1 MFRMEPLG
9 IGVVGAGS
17 IGIRGALAHL
27 VQDDIAGKARAA
39 AVCDPV
45 EGRAE
50 AAAERFGVPGA
61 YRSLEE
67 LLADPAVD
75 AVTICSPIG
84 LHYEQVVAAIDAG
97 KHVHVNK
104 TMTVTADES
113 LDLIARAKDRG
124 VRLVASPG
132 QMVRPVNRIIRDLVR
147 GGGIGQFAWAAA
159 GAAFET
165 YHEDEAVRS
174 GDDVLSNV
182 NPSWYWRK
190 PGGGPLYDMTVYAL
204 HTLTGVLG
212 PALRV
217 TAMSGV
223 RVPERE
229 WRGAMYPVDADDN
242 TGILIDFG
250 GGAFAFAHGTVAGT
264 VSEFG
269 QPSFFGTTASIV
281 GTALD
286 GRSLVPEDEPFYGPY
301 AVGAHA
307 EIGEGHVFQDLMSLV
322 DWVRDDIPSD
332 ATAEH
337 AAHVVEI
344 IEAAYRA
351 AATGETQTLRTTF
364 PS

>member
-1 MFRMEPLG
+1 MEPLG

-27 VQDDIAGKARAA
+27 ELPDVAHKARAV

-45 EGRAE
+45 EGRAQ
-50 AAAERFGVPGA
+50 AAAERYGVPDA
-61 YRSLEE
+61 YLTLHE
-67 LLADPAVD
+67 LLADPKVD
-75 AVTICSPIG
+75 AVTLCSPIG
-84 LHYEQVVAAIDAG
+84 LHYEQALAAIGAG
-97 KHVHVNK
+97 KHVHFNK
-104 TMTVTADES
+104 TMTVTANEA
-113 LDLIARAKDRG
+113 LDLIEMARLVG
-124 VRLVASPG
+124 VKLVASPG
-132 QMVRPVNRIIRDLVR
+132 QMIRPVNRRIREIVR
-147 GGGIGQFAWAAA
+147 GGEIGSLAWAVA
-159 GAAFET
+159 GAAFGT
-165 YHEDEAVRS
+165 YHEDEGVRS

-212 PALRV
+212 PARRV
-217 TAMSGV
+217 AAMSGI

-229 WRGAMYPVDADDN
+229 WRGTTYPVDADDN

-250 GGAFAFAHGTVAGT
+250 DGAFAFAHGTVAGT
-264 VSEFG
+264 VSGFG
-269 QPSFFGTTASIV
+269 QPSFFGTKGSVV
-281 GTALD
+281 GTDLN
-286 GRSLVPEDEPFYGPY
+286 GVSLVREEDGPFFGPY
-301 AVGAHA
+301 AVGRHA

-322 DWVRDDIPSD
+322 DWVREGTPSV

-351 AATGETQTLRTTF
+351 AETGVAQDLRTTF
-364 PS
+364 

>member
-1 MFRMEPLG
+1 MEPLG

-27 VQDDIAGKARAA
+27 VQDDVVGRARAV

-45 EGRAE
+45 EGRAA
-50 AAAERFGVPGA
+50 AAAERFDVPGA
-61 YRSLEE
+61 YASLEE
-67 LLADPAVD
+67 LLADPSVD

-84 LHYEQVVAAIDAG
+84 LHYEQVAAAIEAG

-113 LDLIARAKDRG
+113 LDLIARARDRG

-132 QMVRPVNRIIRDLVR
+132 QMVRPVNRVIRDLVR
-147 GGGIGQFAWAAA
+147 GGAIGEFAWAAA
-159 GAAFET
+159 GAAFGT

-174 GDDVLSNV
+174 GDDLLSNV
-182 NPSWYWRK
+182 NPSWYWRT

-217 TAMSGV
+217 AAMSGV

-229 WRGAMYPVDADDN
+229 WRGATYPVDADDN

-250 GGAFAFAHGTVAGT
+250 AGAFAFAHGTVAGM

-269 QPSFFGTTASIV
+269 QPSFFGTTGSIV
-281 GTALD
+281 GTTMG

-301 AVGAHA
+301 AVGVHA
-307 EIGEGHVFQDLMSLV
+307 ELGEGHVFQDLMSLV
-322 DWVRDDIPSD
+322 DWVRDGIPSD

-351 AATGETQTLRTTF
+351 AATGETQTLHTSF
-364 PS
+364 AA

>member
-1 MFRMEPLG
+1 MSPLG
-9 IGVVGAGS
+9 IGIVGAGS

-27 VQDDIAGKARAA
+27 ALPDIQDKARAV

-45 EGRAE
+45 PGRAE
-50 AAAERFGVPGA
+50 AAVAKYGA
-61 YRSLEE
+61 GADYETLDE
-67 LLADPAVD
+67 LLADPNVD

-84 LHYEQVVAAIDAG
+84 LHFEQGLAAIRAG
-97 KHVHVNK
+97 KHVHFNK
-104 TMTVTADES
+104 TMTTTADEA
-113 LDLIARAKDRG
+113 LELIALAKEKG
-124 VRLVASPG
+124 VKLVSSPG
-132 QMVRPVNRIIRDLVR
+132 QMVRPVNKVIRELVQ
-147 GGGIGQFAWAAA
+147 GGGLGELSWAVA
-159 GAAFET
+159 GAAFGT
-165 YHEDEAVRS
+165 YHENEDLRK

-212 PALRV
+212 PARRV
-217 TAMSGV
+217 AAMSGV
-223 RVPERE
+223 RIPTRE
-229 WRGAMYPVDADDN
+229 WRGESYPVDADDN

-264 VSEFG
+264 VSGFG
-269 QPSFFGTTASIV
+269 QPSFFGTKGSIV
-281 GTALD
+281 GTDLN
-286 GRSLVPEDEPFYGPY
+286 GKSLVPEGEPFYGPY
-301 AVGAHA
+301 AVGEHA

-322 DWVRDDIPSD
+322 DWVREGTPSV

-351 AATGETQTLRTTF
+351 AETGITQELKTSF
-364 PS
+364 